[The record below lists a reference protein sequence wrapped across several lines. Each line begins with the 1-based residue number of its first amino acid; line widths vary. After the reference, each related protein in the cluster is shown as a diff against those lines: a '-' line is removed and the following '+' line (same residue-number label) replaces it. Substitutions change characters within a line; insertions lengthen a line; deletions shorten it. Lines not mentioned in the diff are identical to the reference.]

1 MPSTPLSEFERFAT
15 KLRQEFHPDG
25 TEEQTGGDPSNPR
38 VRDEAAGG
46 PEDDQEEHAGEE
58 QGADGQ
64 QGLRHLAEARS
75 HRGSCQK
82 DEQGLC
88 AAACHGVHPEPLRL
102 T

>member
-1 MPSTPLSEFERFAT
+1 MFLFSPTLSHIWNE
-15 KLRQEFHPDG
+15 LLGCDG
-25 TEEQTGGDPSNPR
+25 PPEQADGDPPDPR
-38 VRDEAAGG
+38 VRDQTPGG
-46 PEDDQEEHAGEE
+46 LEDDQEEHAGEE